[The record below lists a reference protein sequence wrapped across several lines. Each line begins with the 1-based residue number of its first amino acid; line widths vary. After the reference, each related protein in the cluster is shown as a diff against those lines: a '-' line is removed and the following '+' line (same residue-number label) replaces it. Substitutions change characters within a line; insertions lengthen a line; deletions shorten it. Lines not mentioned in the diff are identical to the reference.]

1 MKETVDSRFINRNEL
16 NKACFRHD
24 MAYGDFGN
32 LARRTSSDNV
42 LRNNEFNIAKNP
54 NMTDIK
60 EVSLIW
66 FTRFLIKIFSRSGV
80 NEIKQNEQLAEELHK
95 PITRKF

>member
-1 MKETVDSRFINRNEL
+1 MKETVDSRYINRNEL
-16 NKACFRHD
+16 DKACFRHD

-54 NMTDIK
+54 KYDRYQRGLLDMVYKVFDKNFFK
-60 EVSLIW
+60 KW
-66 FTRFLIKIFSRSGV
+66 C
-80 NEIKQNEQLAEELHK
+80 
-95 PITRKF
+95 

>member
-54 NMTDIK
+54 KYDRYQRGLLDMVYKVFDK
-60 EVSLIW
+60 
-66 FTRFLIKIFSRSGV
+66 
-80 NEIKQNEQLAEELHK
+80 
-95 PITRKF
+95 KFFKKWC

>member
-54 NMTDIK
+54 KYDRYQRGLLDMVYKVFD
-60 EVSLIW
+60 
-66 FTRFLIKIFSRSGV
+66 KIFF
-80 NEIKQNEQLAEELHK
+80 KK
-95 PITRKF
+95 WC

>member
-1 MKETVDSRFINRNEL
+1 MKLAL
-16 NKACFRHD
+16 N
-24 MAYGDFGN
+24 MIWLMEM

-54 NMTDIK
+54 KYDRYQRGLLDMVYK
-60 EVSLIW
+60 L
-66 FTRFLIKIFSRSGV
+66 LIKFFSRSGV
-80 NEIKQNEQLAEELHK
+80 HEIKQNEQLAEELHK

>member
-1 MKETVDSRFINRNEL
+1 
-16 NKACFRHD
+16 
-24 MAYGDFGN
+24 
-32 LARRTSSDNV
+32 
-42 LRNNEFNIAKNP
+42 
-54 NMTDIK
+54 MTDIK